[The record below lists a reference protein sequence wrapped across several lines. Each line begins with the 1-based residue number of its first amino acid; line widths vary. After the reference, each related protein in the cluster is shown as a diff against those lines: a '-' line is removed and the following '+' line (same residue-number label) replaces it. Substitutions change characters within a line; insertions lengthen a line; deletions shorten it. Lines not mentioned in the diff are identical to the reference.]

1 MFLIAAAACS
11 LLLAGCGGGG
21 SGNATIATPEPP
33 VATPETPPYP
43 ETPPSP
49 ATPTVSLEADSTAVT
64 SGGNFTLSWSSTD
77 ATSCEASG
85 SWTGTLDPSGTLTQQ
100 AYGLGERT
108 FSLTCSG
115 DGGEASSSPLVVQ
128 FEVSPAQQ
136 ASAVAAA
143 FSIF

>member
-1 MFLIAAAACS
+1 MKMNNLMFLIAAAACS

-33 VATPETPPYP
+33 VATPETPP
-43 ETPPSP
+43 SP
-49 ATPTVSLEADSTAVT
+49 ATPTVNLETDSTAVT
-64 SGGNFTLSWSSTD
+64 SGDNFTLSWSSTD

-136 ASAVAAA
+136 ASVAAAA

>member
-1 MFLIAAAACS
+1 MKLDSLMFLIAI
-11 LLLAGCGGGG
+11 
-21 SGNATIATPEPP
+21 IATLGPP
-33 VATPETPPYP
+33 SPTP

-64 SGGNFTLSWSSTD
+64 SGDNFTLSWSSTD

-136 ASAVAAA
+136 ASVAAAA

>member
-1 MFLIAAAACS
+1 MKIDNLMFLIAVAACS

-33 VATPETPPYP
+33 VATPETPP
-43 ETPPSP
+43 SP

-64 SGGNFTLSWSSTD
+64 SGDNFTLSWSSTD

>member
-1 MFLIAAAACS
+1 MKIDNLMFLIAAAACS

-33 VATPETPPYP
+33 VATPETPP
-43 ETPPSP
+43 SP

-64 SGGNFTLSWSSTD
+64 SGDNFTLSWSSTD

-85 SWTGTLDPSGTLTQQ
+85 SWTGTLDPSGTLIQQ

>member
-1 MFLIAAAACS
+1 MKIDNLMFLIAVAACS

-33 VATPETPPYP
+33 VATPETPP
-43 ETPPSP
+43 SP

-64 SGGNFTLSWSSTD
+64 SGDNFTLSWSSTD

-136 ASAVAAA
+136 ASVAAAA

>member
-1 MFLIAAAACS
+1 MFLIAVAACS

-33 VATPETPPYP
+33 VATPETPP
-43 ETPPSP
+43 SP

-64 SGGNFTLSWSSTD
+64 SGDNFTLSWSSTD

>member
-1 MFLIAAAACS
+1 MKMNNLMFLIAAAACS

-33 VATPETPPYP
+33 VATPETPP
-43 ETPPSP
+43 SP

-64 SGGNFTLSWSSTD
+64 SGDNFTLSWSSTD

-136 ASAVAAA
+136 ASVAAAA